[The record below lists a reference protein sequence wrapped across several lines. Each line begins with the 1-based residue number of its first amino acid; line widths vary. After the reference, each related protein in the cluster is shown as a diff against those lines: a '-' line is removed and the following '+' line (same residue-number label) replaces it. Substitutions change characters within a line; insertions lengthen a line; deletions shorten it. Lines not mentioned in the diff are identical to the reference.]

1 MKSLKIDARFA
12 GLAAVAA
19 VLITS
24 GCAPTKSNET
34 RQSAAPVAH
43 TPTAIAPTP
52 TPAAAASAMPM
63 TAGAMPM
70 TAGAMPSTPG
80 AMASTMM
87 LTGSLEV
94 PPNPSAASGKSTIT
108 IAADKTVTG
117 MIVVSGMTPTM
128 AHIHEAS
135 KGVNGPV
142 IVPFVKSGENN
153 FAPAPGAKLTDAQ
166 YASYLAG
173 KLYLNVHSSTYPG
186 GEIRLQM
193 MPAK

>member
-1 MKSLKIDARFA
+1 MTRLKKDVPLA
-12 GLAAVAA
+12 GIAAVAA
-19 VLITS
+19 LLIT
-24 GCAPTKSNET
+24 GCASTTSNP
-34 RQSAAPVAH
+34 SAAAPVAH

-52 TPAAAASAMPM
+52 TPAAAASSPQTAMP
-63 TAGAMPM
+63 TAA
-70 TAGAMPSTPG
+70 A
-80 AMASTMM
+80 MM
-87 LTGSLEV
+87 LTGTQEV
-94 PPNPSAASGKSTIT
+94 PPNPSIASGRSTVMVGP
-108 IAADKTVTG
+108 DKMVTG

-142 IVPFVKSGENN
+142 IVPFVKSGENT

-166 YASYLAG
+166 YASYQAG

-193 MPAK
+193 APGQ

>member
-1 MKSLKIDARFA
+1 MKMLKKEVRFA
-12 GLAAVAA
+12 GIAAVAA
-19 VLITS
+19 VLIAS
-24 GCAPTKSNET
+24 GCASTTST
-34 RQSAAPVAH
+34 QSGGAAPVAH

-52 TPAAAASAMPM
+52 APAAAASSPQG
-63 TAGAMPM
+63 AGAPP
-70 TAGAMPSTPG
+70 TAA
-80 AMASTMM
+80 TMM
-87 LTGSLEV
+87 LTGTQEV
-94 PPNPSAASGKSTIT
+94 PPNPSIASGRSTVT
-108 IAADKTVTG
+108 VAPDHMVTG

-142 IVPFVKSGENN
+142 IVPFIRSGENT

-186 GEIRLQM
+186 GEIRLQLS
-193 MPAK
+193 PGQ